1 MSPARRRL
9 AWIAALALIAT
20 AGGIALAVTLSGPE
34 VETAPVVRADVVQ
47 TVVTSGRVMP
57 PTETAIGVRVSGI
70 VRDVL
75 VDDGYEVEA
84 GQILLVLDDEEARA
98 RLAEAEAAAAQ
109 ASARVQAAETQ
120 SLSIAREQLEQ
131 TRVAA
136 AQADRELERAEY
148 LFGLGGIPRAQLEA
162 AQRERD
168 LASSRV
174 TEASARLE
182 SARDSEAALARAQ
195 LEQAQAAVEAARSVL
210 AETVVRAPADGVV
223 VDRLVDPGAAVQAG
237 ETLIELITT
246 GATQL
251 VVEPDEA
258 NLALLE
264 VGQPAIASAEAFPER
279 TFRARVA
286 WIAPTVD
293 PDRGTIEARL
303 DVPDPPP
310 YLRLDMTVSVEILTG
325 RAEDALVVPRAAV
338 RDAASGSPW
347 VLVLQN
353 GKTERRDVAL
363 GLRGEDVIEI
373 RAGLREGELA
383 VASDGVG
390 VDERARAGA

>member
-1 MSPARRRL
+1 
-9 AWIAALALIAT
+9 
-20 AGGIALAVTLSGPE
+20 
-34 VETAPVVRADVVQ
+34 
-47 TVVTSGRVMP
+47 
-57 PTETAIGVRVSGI
+57 
-70 VRDVL
+70 
-75 VDDGYEVEA
+75 
-84 GQILLVLDDEEARA
+84 
-98 RLAEAEAAAAQ
+98 LAEAEAAAAQ

-293 PDRGTIEARL
+293 PDRG
-303 DVPDPPP
+303 
-310 YLRLDMTVSVEILTG
+310 
-325 RAEDALVVPRAAV
+325 
-338 RDAASGSPW
+338 
-347 VLVLQN
+347 
-353 GKTERRDVAL
+353 
-363 GLRGEDVIEI
+363 
-373 RAGLREGELA
+373 
-383 VASDGVG
+383 
-390 VDERARAGA
+390 